1 MSRRKRSS
9 QRDPGAKGDKPI
21 ADAPQKPLSE
31 AEDAQVSVEGWKDR
45 RKPMRRQF
53 PGPHGVD
60 VPLRVALERAAYAE
74 VVAHA
79 KESLDAEICG
89 VLVGTDCVDDDGPF
103 VHAQAAIRGAKAK
116 EGSAHVTFTQ
126 NTWNNIHE
134 TIEKEYP
141 KLQIVGWYHSHPGFG
156 VAFSEMD
163 IFIQKNFFPG
173 ATQIAMVTDPLG
185 GEVAICINQDDG
197 IRYVPRFWVDAR
209 EQKCY
214 RPEDDDAMAASGGGG
229 GASAETVAALETRV
243 TQLIQAVDDA
253 RRTFYRWVTTLGMLI
268 GFAIIFF
275 IAKLFVQMVF
285 GDIPEPPKRIR
296 FLQVPVEIDGHA
308 CLLGVDVV
316 QWKIPPELYAF
327 PKEEEAS
334 DEKQEKPDD
343 KAAANDANEQ
353 RTKSKEPK

>member
-1 MSRRKRSS
+1 MSEGPD
-9 QRDPGAKGDKPI
+9 Q
-21 ADAPQKPLSE
+21 
-31 AEDAQVSVEGWKDR
+31 QVSVDGWKDR
-45 RKPMRRQF
+45 RKPTRRQF

-89 VLVGTDCVDDDGPF
+89 VLVGADCVDDDGPF
-103 VHAQAAIRGAKAK
+103 VHAQAAIRGEKAK
-116 EGSAHVTFTQ
+116 QGSAHVTFTQ
-126 NTWNNIHE
+126 DTWNTIHE
-134 TIEKEYP
+134 TIEREYP

-173 ATQIAMVTDPLG
+173 ATQIALVTDPLG
-185 GEVAICINQDDG
+185 GEVAICVNQDDG
-197 IRYVPRFWVDAR
+197 ICYVPRFWVDAR

-214 RPEDDDAMAASGGGG
+214 RPKDDGGMSTSGGGG
-229 GASAETVAALETRV
+229 GASDETVAALETRV
-243 TQLIQAVDDA
+243 TQLIQVVDDV
-253 RRTFYRWVTTLGMLI
+253 RRTFYRWVTTLGMLV

-275 IAKLFVQMVF
+275 IARQVAHMVF

-296 FLQVPVEIDGHA
+296 FLQVPVEIDGRA

-316 QWKIPPELYAF
+316 QWKIPPEMYAF
-327 PKEEEAS
+327 QKE
-334 DEKQEKPDD
+334 KEKPDEQQD
-343 KAAANDANEQ
+343 KTDAKPAASDADAQ
-353 RTKSKEPK
+353 KAKSKKPPPGTE